1 MIALT
6 KRNFFSK
13 SEEEKKDFLISNY
26 TAKELAELVIK
37 YSVDKSKPN
46 KAQPQLKKMKISKA
60 EFEKYFEFKSTRQ
73 RRKKIDTTE

>member
-37 YSVDKSKPN
+37 YSTDKSQQR
-46 KAQPQLKKMKISKA
+46 KAQSQLKKMKISRT
-60 EFEKYFEFKSTRQ
+60 EFDKYFEFKSTRQ
-73 RRKKIDTTE
+73 RRKKIDIAE

>member
-37 YSVDKSKPN
+37 YSADKPQQR
-46 KAQPQLKKMKISKA
+46 KAQPQPKKMKISRT
-60 EFEKYFEFKSTRQ
+60 EFDKYFEFKSTRQ